1 MDVRANQNAAEQS
14 PPAAHA
20 GTSLIRDLVAIVGAQ
35 LIGEMVQRATDVAIP
50 GPVLGLVFLLV
61 LLVLRGGP
69 WGTLATSARGLL
81 QYLSLL
87 FVPAGAGVAAHFELI
102 RAEWMP
108 IVASVVGSSIVAILV
123 TAWTMRAV
131 ERWQEK
137 RRAVLPVPRLVPTEG
152 EHQI

>member
-1 MDVRANQNAAEQS
+1 VRANQKAPEPS
-14 PPAAHA
+14 TPATQA
-20 GTSLIRDLVAIVGAQ
+20 GTSLIRDLAAIVGAQ
-35 LIGEMVQRATDVAIP
+35 LIGEMVQRTTGIAIP
-50 GPVLGLVFLLV
+50 GPVLGLVIFLIFLI
-61 LLVLRGGP
+61 LRGGP
-69 WGTLATSARGLL
+69 WGTLSTSARGLL

-108 IVASVVGSSIVAILV
+108 IVASVLGSSIVAILV

-137 RRAVLPVPRLVPTEG
+137 RRAGEPRARFVPSEG
-152 EHQI
+152 ERRI

>member
-1 MDVRANQNAAEQS
+1 MDVGANQKSSEQS
-14 PPAAHA
+14 AP
-20 GTSLIRDLVAIVGAQ
+20 SLIRDLVAIVGAQ
-35 LIGEMVQRATDVAIP
+35 LIGEMVQRTTGVAIP
-50 GPVLGLVFLLV
+50 GPVIGLVFFLTLLI
-61 LLVLRGGP
+61 LRGGP
-69 WGTLATSARGLL
+69 WGSLPTSARGLL

-102 RAEWMP
+102 GAEWMP

-137 RRAVLPVPRLVPTEG
+137 RRAVPPAPSLVPNEG
-152 EHQI
+152 EQRI